1 MRPNHIGPLMSTP
14 AVSGSLR
21 VSSSSPLPLFYSL
34 LPSLESSFAS
44 KQWPTYPFSPLCS
57 RQQKANLARI
67 RDNQRRSRARRREY
81 IAELEQRLRAYELS
95 GVEASS
101 EVQLAARRVAE
112 ENRQLR
118 ELLHKHGF
126 QDEYVSSFLLQ
137 QAGTSSS
144 TDPVQALQQIITP
157 RRPVALESGMPFAMQ
172 SQVTREMA
180 SGSLSAATAAPWD
193 PQQVAMSPF
202 AHPHVAAQQP
212 VVPPAQHPYASP
224 VFTEGPPASLRS
236 SSFQQMN
243 PSTSLLDDVSQHS
256 GTTQPSVGE
265 NPAAMS
271 YIHMNPYQNPSAR
284 DYPPGPP
291 PPPTGG
297 GYY

>member
-14 AVSGSLR
+14 A
-21 VSSSSPLPLFYSL
+21 
-34 LPSLESSFAS
+34 
-44 KQWPTYPFSPLCS
+44 
-57 RQQKANLARI
+57 QKANLARI

>member
-1 MRPNHIGPLMSTP
+1 M
-14 AVSGSLR
+14 
-21 VSSSSPLPLFYSL
+21 
-34 LPSLESSFAS
+34 
-44 KQWPTYPFSPLCS
+44 FSPLLLLLLLLLSLSPPINIRLESVADLPLLLFPS

-126 QDEYVSSFLLQ
+126 QDDYISSFLLQ
-137 QAGTSSS
+137 QAGASSS
-144 TDPVQALQQIITP
+144 TDPVQALQQIIAP
-157 RRPVALESGMPFAMQ
+157 RRPVSLDSSVPFPLP
-172 SQVTREMA
+172 SQVTREMPSA
-180 SGSLSAATAAPWD
+180 SLSSVSAAPWD

-202 AHPHVAAQQP
+202 GHPHVAPQQ
-212 VVPPAQHPYASP
+212 VVPPGPHTYTSP
-224 VFTEGPPASLRS
+224 VFTEGPAAPLRS
-236 SSFQQMN
+236 SSFQHMN
-243 PSTSLLDDVSQHS
+243 PSSSLLEDVSQHG
-256 GTTQPSVGE
+256 GTTQPAVGE
-265 NPAAMS
+265 NPAALN
-271 YIHMNPYQNPSAR
+271 YISMNPYHTPTNR
-284 DYPPGPP
+284 DFPPQQPP
-291 PPPTGG
+291 PPPGG